1 MKRIAMVGLVIIMV
15 MAAVALSGCGYNRDL
30 FDTVYHYDEAI
41 IQMADGTIV
50 RGEVQNWLDYKDSD
64 QIQVKVDDVTYLV
77 HSVNVTLIHK

>member
-1 MKRIAMVGLVIIMV
+1 MKRIAMVSLVIIMV
-15 MAAVALSGCGYNRDL
+15 MATVALSGCGYNRDL

>member
-30 FDTVYHYDEAI
+30 FDTVYRYDEAI
-41 IQMADGTIV
+41 IQIADGTIV
-50 RGEVQNWLDYKDSD
+50 RGEVQNWRDYDGSD
-64 QIQVKVDDVTYLV
+64 QIQVRVDDVTYLV